1 MCDSLVLI
9 AFIDDLV
16 DADYTRCKYPFR
28 NSDDPDRSWI
38 EFRDIVAISPLT
50 GAGFVVTP
58 FGVLDKE
65 AGKRSMHGRIGGYRV
80 SVNPPACLIGH
91 NRMVVNSVYQGA
103 KACMG
108 LLKFWLALNGCT
120 AEGLNHIQFAL
131 ARLQTVTPIFLY
143 PEETAMAAYGLLDQT
158 RGHSQALLNDANH
171 SDPAKKK
178 VAYTFPVDPEPGT
191 AYTLYVADREYK
203 IASYVKER
211 NQPGAFLLPLED
223 QALEAELEDYASRT
237 LRLENCV
244 HEKWLKDKFLDDP
257 MAWKDEDAPYELIFN
272 LVRGKLRLDDGL
284 REKRMKVT
292 TVDTL
297 KLNASDKELLKWHLA
312 GNKVLRHTTFTRV
325 KDQRNRK
332 AKYYAARKRIFDAS
346 NICIYL
352 DYETQIKKLAHG
364 LSERLAYPGELVPLK
379 HLEQFVFS
387 RASADPAIVRLS
399 EITNSVLEHGPSA
412 VPALPARTP
421 KVSVNRI
428 EYKSRFM
435 RGSTDEPAD
444 DGDEEF

>member
-9 AFIDDLV
+9 AFIDDLPDV
-16 DADYTRCKYPFR
+16 AYTGCKYPFR
-28 NSDDPDRSWI
+28 NSSDPDRSWI
-38 EFRDIVAISPLT
+38 EFRDILAISPLT
-50 GAGFVVTP
+50 GAGFVITP

-131 ARLQTVTPIFLY
+131 ARLQTVTPLFLF

-158 RGHSQALLNDANH
+158 RGHSQALLNDANR
-171 SDPAKKK
+171 SDPEKKK
-178 VAYTFPVDPEPGT
+178 VAYTWSKDNDPDAT
-191 AYTLYVADREYK
+191 YSLYIADREYK
-203 IASYVKER
+203 IACYVKEHD
-211 NQPGAFLLPLED
+211 QPDAFLLPLED
-223 QALEAELEDYASRT
+223 QSLEAEVEDYASRT
-237 LRLENCV
+237 FRLENRV
-244 HEKWLKDKFLDDP
+244 YEKWLKDKFLDDP

-272 LVRGKLRLDDGL
+272 LMRGKLRLDDGL
-284 REKRMKVT
+284 RDKRMKVT
-292 TVDTL
+292 TVDSL

-325 KDQRNRK
+325 KEQRNRK

-346 NICIYL
+346 NICIYME
-352 DYETQIKKLAHG
+352 YETQIKKLAHG
-364 LSERLAYPGELVPLK
+364 LSEKLAYPGELVPPM
-379 HLEQFVFS
+379 HFEQFVFS
-387 RASADPAIVRLS
+387 RASADPAIMHLS
-399 EITNSVLEHGPSA
+399 EITKAVLEHGPSA
-412 VPALPARTP
+412 VPALPSREP
-421 KVSVNRI
+421 KVNANRL
-428 EYKSRFM
+428 EYKSQFM
-435 RGSTDEPAD
+435 RGETDEPAD
-444 DGDEEF
+444 DDDDF